1 MRPSTSTHW
10 FLVIG
15 LIILAAAARFAV
27 PGDWFNFSPIGA
39 MALFGAATIRR
50 SWLAIALPVSALFL
64 SDLILNNTAL
74 SAWYDGGFT
83 LLASYQA
90 FTVGSMVLTVVLGRL
105 IFARRITAI
114 GVVGGS
120 LGAAVL
126 FFLVTN
132 AGAWWM
138 SPQYTKD
145 VAGLLASYAAGVP
158 FFRNTLVSQLLFGG
172 VLFGLH
178 AWMKRRV
185 PSLRPA
191 D

>member
-1 MRPSTSTHW
+1 MRSSNSTHW

-15 LIILAAAARFAV
+15 LIVLAAAARFAV
-27 PGDWFNFSPIGA
+27 PADWHNFSPIGA
-39 MALFGAATIRR
+39 MALFGAATIKR
-50 SWLAIALPVSALFL
+50 SWLAIALPIAALFL

-74 SAWYDGGFT
+74 SAWYDGGVTIF
-83 LLASYQA
+83 ASYQA
-90 FTVGSMVLTVVLGRL
+90 LTFGAMVLTVVLGRL
-105 IFARRITAI
+105 IFARRITAL

-145 VAGLLASYAAGVP
+145 VSGLLASYAAGVP
-158 FFRNTLVSQLLFGG
+158 FFHNTVVSQLLFGG

-178 AWMKRRV
+178 AWMAHRV

-191 D
+191 E